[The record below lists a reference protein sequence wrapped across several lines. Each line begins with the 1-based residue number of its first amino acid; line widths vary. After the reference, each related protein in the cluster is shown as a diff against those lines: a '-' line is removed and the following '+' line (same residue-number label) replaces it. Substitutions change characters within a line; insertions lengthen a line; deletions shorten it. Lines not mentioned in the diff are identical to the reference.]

1 MEPLKIAVCEDE
13 PEEAALLCRRIQA
26 NNIPTQVECF
36 AEGEPFWQQFCT
48 GSFDLIFMDI
58 YGISGVELVQ
68 RVRQQDMEIPIA
80 FTTISKDHALDGY
93 RLDVAKYIEKPVSQ
107 PAVDAMLALAL
118 EHRERQ
124 SGILVQL
131 AQSKPLRIPADRL
144 LYAEQHGHY
153 LLFHLAGGRVLQAK
167 GRLDELEPQ
176 LAAYPFFRC
185 HKSYLANL
193 SFVTDIDR
201 EQMVFRMREGSAVYI
216 RRGDFRRAR
225 TAWENWLFDA
235 ARNRSGPWEG

>member
-1 MEPLKIAVCEDE
+1 M
-13 PEEAALLCRRIQA
+13 
-26 NNIPTQVECF
+26 
-36 AEGEPFWQQFCT
+36 
-48 GSFDLIFMDI
+48 
-58 YGISGVELVQ
+58 
-68 RVRQQDMEIPIA
+68 
-80 FTTISKDHALDGY
+80 
-93 RLDVAKYIEKPVSQ
+93 
-107 PAVDAMLALAL
+107 
-118 EHRERQ
+118 
-124 SGILVQL
+124 
-131 AQSKPLRIPADRL
+131 
-144 LYAEQHGHY
+144 
-153 LLFHLAGGRVLQAK
+153 QAK